1 MASNTSNAV
10 GGQGHDDNLTN
21 AQIARALL
29 DAVEKPDPDDVP
41 SDVPMTFWEKEK
53 LGLLDSWDE
62 QNARRKAS
70 LSRSRCKYRTNPLVR
85 PAITEEGEDGDGD
98 VTMTD
103 AAPLAA
109 PTTTAAASHPA
120 VTTNLGPFIVGVQ
133 EDDRLTLTLLD
144 TKSGSYRSYTWA
156 HQPVHWNSQAEI
168 TALNKWKSSKI
179 TQCMGAQNTPR
190 LAWSA
195 AETDF
200 LESLFRADPSLKLN
214 DAHVAFNNHFLND
227 ATANGGNG
235 RSKNAVRSAI
245 ERNETIQ
252 GLRQ

>member
-10 GGQGHDDNLTN
+10 GSQDHDDNLTN
-21 AQIARALL
+21 VQIARALL
-29 DAVEKPDPDDVP
+29 DAAEKPDPDDVP
-41 SDVPMTFWEKEK
+41 SDVPMTFWENQK

-62 QNARRKAS
+62 QNARRK
-70 LSRSRCKYRTNPLVR
+70 NPLVR
-85 PAITEEGEDGDGD
+85 PVIAEEGEDGDGD

-120 VTTNLGPFIVGVQ
+120 VTTNLGPFVVGVP

-200 LESLFRADPSLKLN
+200 LESLFRANPSLKLN